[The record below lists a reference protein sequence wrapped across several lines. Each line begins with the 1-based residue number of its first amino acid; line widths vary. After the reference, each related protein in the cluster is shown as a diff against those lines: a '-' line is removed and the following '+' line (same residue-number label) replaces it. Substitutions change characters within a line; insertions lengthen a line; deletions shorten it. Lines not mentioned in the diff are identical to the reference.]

1 MQIRLILNRRLKAH
15 GSDSSE
21 VNKMFLPGVIVL
33 RVMNYLKTEDLEKHA
48 IEANLISA
56 IKCCD
61 CPYLRWVGEQET

>member
-1 MQIRLILNRRLKAH
+1 
-15 GSDSSE
+15 
-21 VNKMFLPGVIVL
+21 MFLPGVIVL